1 MLAVASAARDHW
13 LALNQ
18 SSMAE
23 HTHRGH
29 PLNAFT
35 TIFLAALVIQVAVH
49 AWLMLRHQRHVQ
61 AHRDAVPAAFAARVP
76 LDTHRKA
83 ADYTL
88 AKLRLG
94 WIGIAWNALLLLG
107 WTLGGGIQAL
117 DQWWRALEWSPL
129 VTGTAFLFSAFAIMA
144 ILELPFALYR
154 QFVIEQHF
162 GFNRMS
168 LRLFVTDLAKLAAL
182 LVAIGTPLAVLVL
195 WLMEGAGSTWW
206 LWVWAVWMAF
216 SVLMSWAYPSFIA
229 PIFNTFKPLEDE
241 TLRARIENLLAR
253 TGFPSRGIFV
263 MDGSTRS
270 THGNAYFSGFGAGK
284 RIVFFD
290 TLLDELDADE
300 IESVL
305 AHELGHFKRRHVLKN
320 IAIMAVLSLALLA
333 TLGWLIDAPWFYAGL
348 GVSQPSVHVAL
359 LLFVLALD
367 VFFFWLLP
375 LIEGLSRRFE
385 FEADAYAAQHADAD
399 ALIRGLVKLDKS
411 SANTLTPDPLYSAFH
426 DSHPPTPLRV
436 ARLTAMQR

>member
-1 MLAVASAARDHW
+1 MIDPHEPAV
-13 LALNQ
+13 
-18 SSMAE
+18 
-23 HTHRGH
+23 
-29 PLNAFT
+29 NAFT
-35 TIFLAALVIQVAVH
+35 LIFLVALAIQVAVH
-49 AWLMLRHQRHVQ
+49 VWLALRHQRHVL
-61 AHRDAVPAAFAARVP
+61 AHRDAVPTAFAARVS
-76 LDTHRKA
+76 LDAHRKA

-88 AKLRLG
+88 AKLRLERV
-94 WIGIAWNALLLLG
+94 GIAWNALLLLG
-107 WTLGGGIQAL
+107 WTLGGGIDAL
-117 DQWWRALEWSPL
+117 DRLWRAAEWSPL
-129 VTGTAFLFSAFAIMA
+129 ATGTAFLLSAFAIMA
-144 ILELPFALYR
+144 ILYLPAALYR
-154 QFVIEQHF
+154 VFVIEQRF

-168 LRLFVTDLAKLAAL
+168 LRLFVTDQAKLAAL
-182 LVAIGTPLAVLVL
+182 LLVIGTPLTLLVL
-195 WLMEGAGSTWW
+195 WLMEGAGSYWW

-216 SVLMSWAYPSFIA
+216 SVLMAWAYPSFIA

-241 TLRARIENLLAR
+241 ALRARIENLLAR
-253 TGFPSRGIFV
+253 TGFPSRGVSI

-305 AHELGHFKRRHVLKN
+305 AHELGHFKRRHVQKN
-320 IAIMAVLSLALLA
+320 IAIMAVLSLVLLA
-333 TLGWLIDAPWFYAGL
+333 TLGWLIEAPWFYAGL
-348 GVSQPSVHVAL
+348 GVSQPSVYVAL

-375 LIEGLSRRFE
+375 LTEGLSRRFE

-399 ALIRGLVKLDKS
+399 ALIRALVKLDKS

-426 DSHPPTPLRV
+426 DSHPPAPIRV
-436 ARLTAMQR
+436 ARLTAMLR

>member
-1 MLAVASAARDHW
+1 M
-13 LALNQ
+13 
-18 SSMAE
+18 
-23 HTHRGH
+23 
-29 PLNAFT
+29 NAFT
-35 TIFLAALVIQVAVH
+35 AIFLAALLIQVAVH
-49 AWLMLRHQRHVQ
+49 AWLMLRHQRHVL

-76 LDTHRKA
+76 LDAHRKA

-107 WTLGGGIQAL
+107 WTLGGGIETL
-117 DQWWRALEWSPL
+117 DQWWSALEWSPL
-129 VTGTAFLFSAFAIMA
+129 ATGTAFLLSAIAIMA
-144 ILELPFALYR
+144 ILDLPFALYR

-168 LRLFVTDLAKLAAL
+168 LRTFVTDQAKLAAL
-182 LVAIGTPLAVLVL
+182 LVIIGTPLVVLVL
-195 WLMEGAGSTWW
+195 WLMETAGSTWW
-206 LWVWAVWMAF
+206 LWVWAVWTAF

-241 TLRARIENLLAR
+241 TLHSRIENLLAR
-253 TGFPSRGIFV
+253 TGFPNRGIFV

-333 TLGWLIDAPWFYAGL
+333 TLGWLIEAPWFYAGL

>member
-1 MLAVASAARDHW
+1 
-13 LALNQ
+13 
-18 SSMAE
+18 
-23 HTHRGH
+23 
-29 PLNAFT
+29 LNAFT
-35 TIFLAALVIQVAVH
+35 AIFLAALLIQVAVH
-49 AWLMLRHQRHVQ
+49 AWLMLRHQRHVL

-76 LDTHRKA
+76 LDAHRKA

-107 WTLGGGIQAL
+107 WTLGGGIETL
-117 DQWWRALEWSPL
+117 DQWWSALEWSPL
-129 VTGTAFLFSAFAIMA
+129 ATGTAFLLSAIAIMA
-144 ILELPFALYR
+144 ILDLPFALYR

-168 LRLFVTDLAKLAAL
+168 LRTFVTDQAKLAAL
-182 LVAIGTPLAVLVL
+182 LVIIGTPLVVLVL
-195 WLMEGAGSTWW
+195 WLMETAGSTWW
-206 LWVWAVWMAF
+206 LWVWAVWTAF

-241 TLRARIENLLAR
+241 TLHSRIENLLAR
-253 TGFPSRGIFV
+253 TGFPNRGIFV

-333 TLGWLIDAPWFYAGL
+333 TLGWLIEAPWFYAGL